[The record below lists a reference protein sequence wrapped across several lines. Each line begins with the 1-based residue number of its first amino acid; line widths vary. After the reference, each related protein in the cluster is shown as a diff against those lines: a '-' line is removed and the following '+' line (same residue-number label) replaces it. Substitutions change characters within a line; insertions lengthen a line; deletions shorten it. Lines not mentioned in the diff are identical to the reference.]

1 MVDGCGEI
9 LLLLEQHVEFCL
21 TFLAMLVA
29 GIGALGLFA
38 HVINLQSQDAQ
49 PVDGPSRAF
58 GVDGGVGQRLYIAL
72 GVAEIAV
79 YLLYEVC
86 AVLVRLVD
94 APLQLQGCYGVDV
107 RVANDVF
114 IVPLHGVD
122 PAFQVEP
129 VFYGITIIGVIDGC
143 INVVFHVVVANS
155 QVEDFVAL
163 FGK

>member
-1 MVDGCGEI
+1 
-9 LLLLEQHVEFCL
+9 
-21 TFLAMLVA
+21 MLVA
-29 GIGALGLFA
+29 GVSAFGLLA
-38 HVINLQSQDAQ
+38 HVIDLQCQDAQ
-49 PVDGPSRAF
+49 PVDGPCGAF
-58 GVDGGVGQRLYIAL
+58 GVDGGIGQGIHIAI

-86 AVLVRLVD
+86 AVLVRLID

-114 IVPLHGVD
+114 VVPLHGVD